1 MFAACSPCV
10 RMLLKVETSP
20 PTKARLGNPVGITL
34 RYLARDRV
42 RFRVRISVS
51 VRVRV
56 RRYPATYR

>member
-1 MFAACSPCV
+1 MAACSPCV

-20 PTKARLGNPVGITL
+20 PTKARLGSPVGITL

-42 RFRVRISVS
+42 R

-56 RRYPATYR
+56 RVRARVRVRRHPATYR